1 MFIRRIL
8 EEQDAACGFGVSIG
22 SSSQLAFSDLER
34 MAQTIATQPNIV
46 SALMT
51 AKNSS
56 AQPDAQELQVISDY
70 LQRNVEAGDGLF
82 ENIFLMYN
90 NVAVADGI
98 GGGSLGWENEEA
110 GGAEPMLLRSPRL
123 SPTTG
128 RPVMTIVAPIYLQ
141 SDHLGTAGLCSIIK
155 KSKQSGQIPRRRR

>member
-1 MFIRRIL
+1 
-8 EEQDAACGFGVSIG
+8 
-22 SSSQLAFSDLER
+22 

-51 AKNSS
+51 AKDSS